1 MQDRAQELVMG
12 ALAGHLVV
20 IGVGLIGGSVA
31 RALRR
36 AGCVARVTGVGRSQ
50 ANLERAR
57 ALGVVDAVDTDIA
70 RAVRDADTVLVSVPM
85 GAYDAVFSAMAGT
98 LPATAIVTDAGS
110 TKQAAIAAARR
121 GLKQL
126 GRFVPAHPIAGTE
139 RSGVE
144 ASFAELFDDRL
155 CILTPLDETEPA
167 ALDAVQAIWR
177 ATGAR
182 TECMSPAD
190 HDDFLA
196 AVSHLPHM
204 AAYALVNAVRRLG
217 NAEHDPFRFAA
228 GGFRDFT
235 RIASSSPAMW
245 RDIALANR
253 EALLHKMDVLQ
264 AELRDI
270 RAALEAGDGDRLL
283 QFFTEAK
290 KARDNW
296 LATHGGTL

>member
-1 MQDRAQELVMG
+1 MRMEL
-12 ALAGHLVV
+12 GHLVV
-20 IGVGLIGGSVA
+20 IGVGLIGGSAA

-36 AGCVARVTGVGRSQ
+36 AGCVSRITGVGRNR
-50 ANLERAR
+50 AHLEKAQ
-57 ALGVVDAVDTDIA
+57 ALGVVDAVDTDVA
-70 RAVRDADTVLVSVPM
+70 RAVRDADMVLVSVPM
-85 GAYDAVFSAMAGT
+85 GAYDEVFAAMSGMLPRTAV
-98 LPATAIVTDAGS
+98 VTDAGS
-110 TKQAAIAAARR
+110 TKQAAVAAARR
-121 GLKQL
+121 GLSSP

-167 ALDAVQAIWR
+167 ALQAVTAMWR
-177 ATGAR
+177 AMGAR

-196 AVSHLPHM
+196 AVSHLPHV
-204 AAYALVNAVRRLG
+204 AAYALVNAVRKLG
-217 NAEHDPFRFAA
+217 DAGHDPFRFAA

-253 EALLHKMDVLQ
+253 EALLHKMDILQ
-264 AELRDI
+264 AELTDI
-270 RAALEAGDGDRLL
+270 RIALEDGDGERLL
-283 QFFTEAK
+283 RFFTDAK
-290 KARDNW
+290 QARDRW
-296 LATHGGTL
+296 LATHGESL